1 MKRPNKGF
9 CGMTFYALVL
19 ICILVFFCASFAS
32 ASAQEAS
39 VKLPIL
45 MYHDVTENCTPDEYT
60 VLTSQ
65 LEADLYALR
74 ADGWETVTLT
84 DVIQYVYADGF
95 LPEKPVLLVFD
106 DGYQSIL
113 THVIPLLE
121 KYDAHAVVS
130 VIGARA
136 QALEDGCD
144 TTGNYMD
151 WAALHAAALS
161 GRLELQ
167 SHSAQLHVYR
177 TRKGAGMLPDESAE
191 AYAEVLLNDIRTMN
205 EWTQAAGL
213 SLLPS
218 FAYPYGYVEP
228 LADMLLQQQ
237 GYLATMTSEPH
248 INMLSRDPQC
258 LFRLGRFNR
267 SGLIDTQEVLEWLE
281 CA

>member
-19 ICILVFFCASFAS
+19 ICILVFFCASFAA
-32 ASAQEAS
+32 ASAEEAS
-39 VKLPIL
+39 VELPIL
-45 MYHDVTENCTPDEYT
+45 MYHDVMENCAPDEYT
-60 VLTSQ
+60 VSPSQ

-74 ADGWETVTLT
+74 AGGWETVALT
-84 DVIQYVYADGF
+84 DVIQYVYADGA

-151 WAALHAAALS
+151 WAALHDAVLS
-161 GRLELQ
+161 GRIELQ

-177 TRKGAGMLPDESAE
+177 TRKGVGMLPDESAE
-191 AYAEVLLNDIRTMN
+191 AYAQVLLNDIRTMN
-205 EWTQAAGL
+205 EWAQAAGL
-213 SLLPS
+213 PLLPS

-228 LADMLLQQQ
+228 LADILLQQQ

-248 INMLSRDPQC
+248 VNVLSRDPQC

-267 SGLIDTQEVLEWLE
+267 SGLIDTQEVLQWLE